1 MTSRDFPSVQEVKT
15 GRMVGYNGYN
25 EVWITNRKRW
35 EIVCIP
41 GKNNSCREYVEKYT
55 GKLKTLNFGF
65 CQFTGEPIAIRLPDF
80 IVD

>member
-1 MTSRDFPSVQEVKT
+1 MLSRDFPSVEEVKT

-41 GKNNSCREYVEKYT
+41 RKGLCHEYVEKFT
-55 GKLKTLNFGF
+55 GKLKQLYFGF
-65 CQFTGEPIAIRLPDF
+65 CQFTGEPIPLRVPEF
-80 IVD
+80 VVD

>member
-1 MTSRDFPSVQEVKT
+1 MLSRDFPSVEEVKT

-41 GKNNSCREYVEKYT
+41 RKGLCHE
-55 GKLKTLNFGF
+55 
-65 CQFTGEPIAIRLPDF
+65 
-80 IVD
+80 